1 MSQRLQVLVC
11 TGVRAPG
18 AAGRGR
24 SGAGPGGLE
33 GGAQGC
39 EPSGWLPA
47 GPQSPTQPAQLQHW
61 GDDLGTGRPDTCLC
75 VGGLL
80 ASMWSPHEVL
90 LGPTYIHCVQRGPG
104 CRPGGG
110 QWGRGVGGLC

>member
-1 MSQRLQVLVC
+1 MSQCLQVLVC

-61 GDDLGTGRPDTCLC
+61 GDDLGAGRPDTCLC